1 MTTATL
7 SAEPNASG
15 WFNQP
20 VTVTLKANTDT
31 ANVYYSLNGNN
42 EAEYSTPVDLK
53 EDGRHTLT
61 YHAVP
66 GKGKSEDPKTLN
78 LNIDTSPPVAELKE
92 SGHEVRDV
100 EEGAQ
105 LYFEL
110 TADDILSGVTSKQ
123 LLLDGKTIAEG
134 QTLSAADLGAGSH
147 TVKYTVQDAASN
159 TTEKSYTFQ
168 VIGGQVIATGKPG
181 QADLS
186 SNSSYANG
194 LSDGNYTVTMNLWW
208 GNNGTSYKLY
218 ENGTLIDSKTLKDVS
233 PAAQTAST
241 ELHGK
246 VNGTYVYTAELTNK
260 YGTTKIDSLTV
271 TISDSAPGKP
281 ILSEDNWDGD
291 GTYKVSMNLWWGTN
305 ATEYRLYENGE
316 LIDSQPLN
324 AHTPS
329 AQSAAT
335 TISGRSAGVYEYRAE
350 LVNAAGVTAS
360 DTIKVTV
367 IR

>member
-1 MTTATL
+1 M
-7 SAEPNASG
+7 
-15 WFNQP
+15 
-20 VTVTLKANTDT
+20 
-31 ANVYYSLNGNN
+31 
-42 EAEYSTPVDLK
+42 
-53 EDGRHTLT
+53 
-61 YHAVP
+61 
-66 GKGKSEDPKTLN
+66 
-78 LNIDTSPPVAELKE
+78 
-92 SGHEVRDV
+92 
-100 EEGAQ
+100 
-105 LYFEL
+105 
-110 TADDILSGVTSKQ
+110 
-123 LLLDGKTIAEG
+123 
-134 QTLSAADLGAGSH
+134 
-147 TVKYTVQDAASN
+147 
-159 TTEKSYTFQ
+159 
-168 VIGGQVIATGKPG
+168 IATGKPG

-335 TISGRSAGVYEYRAE
+335 TISGRTAGVYEYRAE